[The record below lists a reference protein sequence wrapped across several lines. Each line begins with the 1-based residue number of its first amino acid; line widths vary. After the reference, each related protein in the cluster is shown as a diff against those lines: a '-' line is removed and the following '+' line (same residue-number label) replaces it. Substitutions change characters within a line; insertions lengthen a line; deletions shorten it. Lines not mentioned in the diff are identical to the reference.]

1 MDISI
6 YWAIIF
12 VILVIVEAIVPGLVV
27 IWSAISALVMVFVS
41 KYLIDIKYQILVFLI
56 LSIILILLTKPFV
69 DKFIKYRKDDNIV
82 IGEEIEVVNVIK
94 IKEVYEV
101 KYKGVIW
108 TAISDEIYNTN
119 DKVKIK
125 GFKGNKIF
133 I

>member
-12 VILVIVEAIVPGLVV
+12 VVLVVVELIIPGLVV
-27 IWSAISALVMVFVS
+27 IWSAIAALVMVFVS
-41 KYLIDIKYQILVFLI
+41 RYLVDIKYQILVFLI
-56 LSIILILLTKPFV
+56 LSTILILLTKPFV
-69 DKFIKYRKDDNIV
+69 DKFVKYKKDDNII

-94 IKEVYEV
+94 SNELYEV

-108 TAISDEIYNTN
+108 TAISNEEYSAN

>member
-12 VILVIVEAIVPGLVV
+12 VVLVVVELIIPGLVV
-27 IWSAISALVMVFVS
+27 IWSAIAALVMVFVS
-41 KYLIDIKYQILVFLI
+41 RYLVDIKYQILVFLI
-56 LSIILILLTKPFV
+56 LSAILILLTKPFV
-69 DKFIKYRKDDNIV
+69 DKFVKYKKDDNII

-94 IKEVYEV
+94 SNELYEV

-108 TAISDEIYNTN
+108 TAISNEEYSAN